1 MTPQRPALVQ
11 LRALP
16 PEPLGRRVL
25 LHKIRAVVEVAVTQ
39 LPVRAFA
46 SVVKGLV
53 VQARLLVERWCP
65 VAST

>member
-1 MTPQRPALVQ
+1 MIPQRPALVQ
-11 LRALP
+11 LRALL

-25 LHKIRAVVEVAVTQ
+25 LHRKRAVVEVVVLQ

-53 VQARLLVERWCP
+53 VQARQLVERWCP
-65 VAST
+65 GRST

>member
-1 MTPQRPALVQ
+1 MILLRPALVQ
-11 LRALP
+11 LRALL

-25 LHKIRAVVEVAVTQ
+25 LHGKRAVAEVVVLQ
-39 LPVRAFA
+39 LPVRAFE

>member
-1 MTPQRPALVQ
+1 MILQRPALVQ